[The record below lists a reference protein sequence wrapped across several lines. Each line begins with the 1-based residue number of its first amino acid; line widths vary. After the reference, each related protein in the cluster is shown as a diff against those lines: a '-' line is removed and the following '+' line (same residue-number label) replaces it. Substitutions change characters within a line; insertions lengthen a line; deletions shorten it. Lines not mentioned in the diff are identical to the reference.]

1 MSVSCL
7 IIPEKNT
14 RENELHK
21 KNIFSEPV
29 AEKIITMVSP
39 DKRVGH
45 QALRIVF
52 HYLFSLLNI
61 IKIIDHYFRV
71 AQISSIHYSNCTPA
85 DVLNCHYYSLT
96 TINAQ
101 LTFDNGH

>member
-1 MSVSCL
+1 MSH
-7 IIPEKNT
+7 NTDT

-39 DKRVGH
+39 DRRVG

-61 IKIIDHYFRV
+61 IKIIDQYFRV
-71 AQISSIHYSNCTPA
+71 VQISSIHYSNCTPVY
-85 DVLNCHYYSLT
+85 VLNCHYYPLT
-96 TINAQ
+96 KINEQ
-101 LTFDNGH
+101 LTFDNDH